1 MIRERRFASNS
12 WIPARIETAFQFF
25 SKPENL
31 DRITPP
37 WLHFQFLTPLP
48 VELKSGT
55 LLDYRLKLHGIP
67 VKWQTQIVEW
77 NPPFH
82 FVDLQLRGPYK
93 KWVHTHTF
101 VEKDNGTVI
110 EDNVLYAVPGFFL
123 EPFINKYFV
132 KPDINRIFEY
142 RRKQLTEI
150 FRSKIEINR

>member
-1 MIRERRFASNS
+1 MARERKFASTT
-12 WIPARIETAFQFF
+12 WIPVPIETAFQFF

-37 WLHFQFLTPLP
+37 WLDFQILTPLP
-48 VELKSGT
+48 VELRSGT
-55 LLDYRLKLHGIP
+55 LLHYRLKLHGIP

-82 FVDLQLRGPYK
+82 FVDLQLRGPYR

-110 EDNVLYAVPGFFL
+110 EDNVTYAVPGFFL
-123 EPFINKYFV
+123 EPLINKWFV
-132 KPDINRIFEY
+132 EPDIIRIFEY
-142 RRKQLTEI
+142 RRNQLTEI
-150 FRSKIEINR
+150 FQKI